1 MSAPPAETALPRP
14 AAWELPGPLAATAGD
29 EARRRL
35 VDYVLLRAT
44 GVVLSVLV
52 LGHFAVTHVV
62 NDVARD
68 DSAFVAHRLSS
79 ALWIAWDVTMLAA
92 ALAHGSVGVR
102 LALADYASGRRRRL
116 LLRTFAVVPAVL
128 LVLGAIA
135 IAKAANV

>member
-1 MSAPPAETALPRP
+1 
-14 AAWELPGPLAATAGD
+14 
-29 EARRRL
+29 
-35 VDYVLLRAT
+35 
-44 GVVLSVLV
+44 
-52 LGHFAVTHVV
+52 
-62 NDVARD
+62 
-68 DSAFVAHRLSS
+68 
-79 ALWIAWDVTMLAA
+79 MLAA